1 VPSGTLVV
9 ENSREPA
16 IAAGQIASQQS
27 PHLTNRYRM
36 AHSEGIGTN
45 DAGIV
50 GVVQRERI
58 RGKAH
63 LIELLAHQTP
73 ELERGL
79 HRVSINDGSSSEFER
94 GAFPGAVETDGAAGA

>member
-1 VPSGTLVV
+1 
-9 ENSREPA
+9 
-16 IAAGQIASQQS
+16 
-27 PHLTNRYRM
+27 M

-63 LIELLAHQTP
+63 LIELLVHQTP

-79 HRVSINDGSSSEFER
+79 HGVSINDGSSSEFER
-94 GAFPGAVETDGAAGA
+94 GTSLGPVETDGAAGA